1 MWKMI
6 KTNKNKILPWFGFIV
21 CAHTQLC
28 IRMVEPRA
36 CILNYA
42 HASFNADLKNYIFID
57 LIKQRYNIWD
67 KTSMLET

>member
-1 MWKMI
+1 M
-6 KTNKNKILPWFGFIV
+6 

-57 LIKQRYNIWD
+57 LIKQRNSMWD
-67 KTSMLET
+67 QIHMLEALNTKPT